1 MSFRLV
7 LNADDF
13 GYDPAVTRGIAE
25 SMRRGVVSSTT
36 MIVNSPWSEDAAKQ
50 SAGLAI
56 GLHLNLVRFEALSEP
71 VTLSD
76 DGALTEAFV
85 ERETRAQLDTLHRLI
100 GRHATHLDVHKHAHL
115 QPQVLAGLA
124 TVARARGL
132 AVRSINADMRAELRR
147 RGVKTNDAFLGDA
160 AKDAYWTLERFEEQL
175 DAAPRA
181 GLVELMCHP
190 GYANSHIKSG
200 YSAQREV
207 ELATFV
213 SPRARDALKQR
224 GLTLAA
230 WSDPT

>member
-1 MSFRLV
+1 MTFRLV

-13 GYDPAVTRGIAE
+13 GYDPAVTRGIVE
-25 SMRRGVVSSTT
+25 SMRQGVVSSTT

-56 GLHLNLVRFEALSEP
+56 GLHLNLVRFEALSER
-71 VTLSD
+71 VALRDDSVLS
-76 DGALTEAFV
+76 EAFV
-85 ERETRAQLDTLHRLI
+85 ERETRAQLNELRRLI
-100 GRHATHLDVHKHAHL
+100 GRDATHVDVHKHAHL

-124 TVARARGL
+124 TVAKELGL
-132 AVRSINADMRAELRR
+132 AVRSINDDMRAELQR

-160 AKDAYWTLERFEEQL
+160 AQDAYWTEERFEAQL
-175 DAAPRA
+175 DLAPRN

-213 SPRARDALKQR
+213 SARAKEALKKR
-224 GLTLAA
+224 GLTLSPWAA
-230 WSDPT
+230 LE